1 MDDIF
6 LSIIIPAFNSEKYIG
21 KCLESIVNQNY
32 NNYEVIIVND
42 GSTDNTEKIC
52 KNIIKDNNKFKIIN
66 KINGG
71 VSSAR
76 NEALKISTG
85 KYIWFIDSDDYI
97 EKDAF
102 KIIYE
107 KIDNVDVLAFGY
119 EQIYK
124 TKQTYKFKERKIDQ
138 DKAIKYMFLNKIF
151 IGALWNKVIKR
162 EIIEQIRFDER
173 ISFGEDLLFQ
183 YYTLKSSKKIKI
195 INNILYHYVIR
206 DGGICKSSD
215 IDKKIQGIYVTDII
229 LKENFDDRKIK
240 NYAIIKYVNI
250 NILVL
255 MQYKEY
261 KKNNEYYN
269 RLSKNLK
276 KYIKDYI
283 FSKDY
288 IINKI
293 KNLLK
298 LIYIFLI

>member
-1 MDDIF
+1 MDNIF

-21 KCLESIVNQNY
+21 KCLESIINQNY

-97 EKDAF
+97 EKDAL

-107 KIDNVDVLAFGY
+107 KIDDVDVLAFGY

-240 NYAIIKYVNI
+240 KYAIIKYVNI

-269 RLSKNLK
+269 KLSKNLK

>member
-269 RLSKNLK
+269 KLSKNLK

>member
-1 MDDIF
+1 MDNIF

-240 NYAIIKYVNI
+240 KYAIIKYVNI

-269 RLSKNLK
+269 KLSKNLK